1 MSALIEVLLLAA
13 ASDGN
18 IDKHEQSYILR
29 TLYQTKSLQ
38 SFTQQDLAGI
48 QRQLH
53 EKLMRGSTQDDI
65 LKAAGFQLDEQ
76 KRNVAYALALEL
88 CYANINVEEGE
99 RRFLKLLRDT
109 WDLDKGAVHS
119 IHLSAELRYGG
130 ALPVI

>member
-1 MSALIEVLLLAA
+1 MPALIEVLLLAA

-29 TLYQTKSLQ
+29 TLHYTKELR
-38 SFTQQDLAGI
+38 SFTQHDLAGI

-53 EKLMRGSTQDDI
+53 EKLVRGSTQDDI
-65 LKAAGFQLDEQ
+65 LKVAGLQLGEQ

-88 CYANINVEEGE
+88 CYTNANVEEGE
-99 RRFLKLLRDT
+99 RRYLKLLRDT
-109 WDLDKGAVHS
+109 WDLDVGVVNS
-119 IHLSAELRYGG
+119 IHLSAELRYGD